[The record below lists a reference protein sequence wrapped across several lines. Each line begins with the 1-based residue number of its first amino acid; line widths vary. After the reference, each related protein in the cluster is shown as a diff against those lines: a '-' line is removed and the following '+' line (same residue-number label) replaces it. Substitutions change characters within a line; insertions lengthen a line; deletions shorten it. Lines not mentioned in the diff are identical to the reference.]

1 MTMELHPPTHT
12 HPPTPLRLL
21 SSLVQTERRCVFV
34 REYVGTSKPSKKTLY
49 ERQCVC
55 VWECV
60 PVCSASVRL
69 PLITLAAAVCVCQ
82 LCCDC
87 CGSSQEEGEGR

>member
-1 MTMELHPPTHT
+1 MLMELHP

-21 SSLVQTERRCVFV
+21 SSLVQTQRRCVFV

-55 VWECV
+55 FRALRQCQM
-60 PVCSASVRL
+60 L
-69 PLITLAAAVCVCQ
+69 PLNTLWLRLRVSCVATVAAQVK
-82 LCCDC
+82 
-87 CGSSQEEGEGR
+87 RKRR